1 MSIRDMLLCMRTTL
15 DLGDEL
21 LRRVKRRAADEGTSM
36 RQIVEVALQ
45 TYLTKR
51 PHKPHYKL
59 RWKTERG
66 RLLPGVRLDDRD
78 ALFELMDGRS

>member
-1 MSIRDMLLCMRTTL
+1 MLLCMRTTL

-51 PHKPHYKL
+51 SHKPHYKL

>member
-1 MSIRDMLLCMRTTL
+1 
-15 DLGDEL
+15 
-21 LRRVKRRAADEGTSM
+21 M

-51 PHKPHYKL
+51 PYKPHYKL

-78 ALFELMDGRS
+78 ALFEIMDGRS

>member
-1 MSIRDMLLCMRTTL
+1 MLLCMRTTL

-51 PHKPHYKL
+51 PHKSHYKL